1 MAKEKRERKGRRD
14 KEEKV
19 KEFDERVISINR
31 CSKVVKGGRNFSF
44 RALVAVGDRKGRV
57 GIGFGKANEVA
68 DAIRK
73 GTENAKKEMITIPMN
88 GQTITHPITAKY
100 GSGKIIIRPA
110 SKGTGLIAGG
120 AMRAVLDLAGV
131 SDILAKSLGSNN
143 PINVVKATMKAITSL
158 RTRDEVMEKRGL
170 QSL

>member
-1 MAKEKRERKGRRD
+1 MAKEKRVRKER
-14 KEEKV
+14 EETV
-19 KEFDERVISINR
+19 KEFEERVISISR

-57 GIGFGKANEVA
+57 GVGFGKANEVA

-73 GTENAKKEMITIPMN
+73 GTENAKKEIITVPMN

-100 GSGKIIIRPA
+100 RSGKVIIRPA

-131 SDILAKSLGSNN
+131 SDVLAKSLGSNN
-143 PINVVKATMKAITSL
+143 PINVVKATLKAVTSL
-158 RTRDEVMEKRGL
+158 RTREEVMDKRGL
-170 QSL
+170 TSL